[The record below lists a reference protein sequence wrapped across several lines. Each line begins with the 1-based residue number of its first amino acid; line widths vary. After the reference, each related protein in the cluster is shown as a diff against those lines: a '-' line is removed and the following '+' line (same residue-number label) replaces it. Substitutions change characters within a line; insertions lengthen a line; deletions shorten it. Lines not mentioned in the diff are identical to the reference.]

1 MVWVFLELALR
12 PEYQEE
18 IYEEIKRQMPN
29 GPEQLTHEALKQSAR
44 VDSFIRETMRTKGDT
59 FSTVR
64 MAINNVQLGQYI
76 IPKGFPSLPLICIL
90 ILKRRQC

>member
-1 MVWVFLELALR
+1 
-12 PEYQEE
+12 
-18 IYEEIKRQMPN
+18 
-29 GPEQLTHEALKQSAR
+29 
-44 VDSFIRETMRTKGDT
+44 MRTKGDT